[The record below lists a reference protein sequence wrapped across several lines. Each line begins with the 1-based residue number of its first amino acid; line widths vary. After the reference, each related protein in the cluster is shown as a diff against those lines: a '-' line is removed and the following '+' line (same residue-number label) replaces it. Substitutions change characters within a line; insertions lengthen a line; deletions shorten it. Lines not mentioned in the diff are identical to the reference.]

1 MLASITVAL
10 ILTAGAAGGI
20 QVPLQEASSPTTLG
34 TASNV
39 VPPAAIEVLTRTG
52 GDLLQSSTASPRM
65 RAAATG
71 WLDSIRPNPGF
82 ATRFESLK
90 SRERIADYLDA
101 RFEAELLR
109 GGMLEPRVLEAME
122 AIPAELGGR
131 GELQWSLAGLL
142 LRPAS
147 DLPSGRS
154 LDCTFRLGPT
164 HAPIIDLIATVE
176 DCRDLGAIFDA
187 ADLADRPMIGAAVL
201 ATGRCPDVDARILD
215 YGTPAPP
222 EDSSAAT
229 EAYRTA
235 LLVELADRNAGAAIL
250 TMIERHPRVLA
261 RTGIRAAA
269 AAGLARAGRIDDV
282 LELIGGSE
290 MLDRFPA
297 ASSGAIR
304 AAMAHAAFL
313 NGDRDRARRI
323 SERISRGDSR
333 LLAELVLADPALAD
347 PLDPAPP
354 LADARNLRIVRP
366 MQWAAMIE
374 DDPSI
379 RMRIIRILAALL
391 EDGRTPLALELLAPN
406 GLTTRVGGDGWY
418 QDRIG
423 MLSDA
428 MALANRPMNDWIP
441 LLKAMTRLKSP
452 ASQIEALAGIAR
464 GLERSHPG
472 DPMTPELRA
481 ALDRSLL
488 DITIG
493 G

>member
-1 MLASITVAL
+1 MYVSITAAL
-10 ILTAGAAGGI
+10 ILTAGTALDVEAS
-20 QVPLQEASSPTTLG
+20 LQEASPPVTL
-34 TASNV
+34 TAAKETSR
-39 VPPAAIEVLTRTG
+39 PPAIEVLARTG
-52 GDLLQSSTASPRM
+52 RDLLQTSTASPRM

-71 WLDSIRPNPGF
+71 WLDSIRPGPGF
-82 ATRFESLK
+82 AARFESLK

-101 RFEAELLR
+101 RFEAEMLR

-122 AIPAELGGR
+122 AIPAGLAGR

-147 DLPSGRS
+147 DLPAGRT

-187 ADLADRPMIGAAVL
+187 ADLADRPIIGAAVL

-215 YGTPAPP
+215 FGTPEPP
-222 EDSSAAT
+222 ADADAAAQ
-229 EAYRTA
+229 AYRTA
-235 LLVELADRNAGAAIL
+235 LLVELADRSAGGALL
-250 TMIERHPRVLA
+250 TLIERHPMVLV

-282 LELIGGSE
+282 MELVGGTE
-290 MLDRFPA
+290 QLDRFPA
-297 ASSGAIR
+297 ASSGEIR
-304 AAMAHAAFL
+304 AFMAHAAFL
-313 NGDRDRARRI
+313 NGDRGRARRI
-323 SERISRGDSR
+323 SERIGRGDSK
-333 LLAELVLADPALAD
+333 LLAELVLADPAIAD

-354 LADARNLRIVRP
+354 LAEARNLRIVRP
-366 MQWAAMIE
+366 LQWAAMVE
-374 DDPSI
+374 REPAI
-379 RMRIIRILAALL
+379 RERIVRILAAVI
-391 EDGRTPLALELLAPN
+391 EDGRTAVALGLLAPN

-418 QDRIG
+418 EDRIG

-428 MALANRPMNDWIP
+428 MALAKRPMDDWTP
-441 LLKAMTRLKSP
+441 LLEATTRLKSP
-452 ASQIEALAGIAR
+452 ASQVEALVAIAR
-464 GLERSHPG
+464 GLERAHPAEA
-472 DPMTPELRA
+472 MTPGLRA
-481 ALDRSLL
+481 ALDRTLL